1 MSYRLQARMT
11 ALLYHYVLDAVLH
24 EEGMETA
31 KPIVHAAMKKWGE
44 WRGLEMRTE
53 HERRGWPLS
62 EGKCGGILAFEGFES
77 LGSDLRF
84 LDLFYKLG
92 LRVASLT
99 HSRRN
104 FFADGTQQDMQS
116 GGLTTLGKQ
125 AVKRMNEQ
133 GIVIDLG
140 HLNQVGFWEVLE
152 LS

>member
-92 LRVASLT
+92 LCVASLT

-104 FFADGTQQDMQS
+104 FFADGTQQDVQS